1 VIARAGLRVIDLA
14 QELGPETAVWPGMP
28 RLASRTTETYAEHG
42 AFARELTFNEHTGT
56 HLDAPAH
63 FHEGGEAVECIRAAH
78 LVCEVAVLDLREACS
93 RDHDYL
99 VSEADVL
106 DHERA
111 HGPIVPGM
119 AVLVLTGWSAFL
131 REPGRYVEDLHYP
144 GLGPEA
150 ARLLVARGAIGIGID
165 TLSVDAGISTEY
177 PVHHIVL
184 PAGLWQLEGLVCLE
198 QLPPRGA
205 LLVVGAPRLVGG
217 SGVPARP
224 LALVPASTS

>member
-1 VIARAGLRVIDLA
+1 VIAPSGLRIVDLA
-14 QELGPETAVWPGMP
+14 QELGPATVVWPGMP
-28 RLASRTTETYAEHG
+28 RFAARTVETYAEGG
-42 AFARELTFNEHTGT
+42 AFARELTFNEHSGT

-63 FHEGGEAVECIRAAH
+63 FHEGGETVEGIPVAN
-78 LVCEVAVLDLREACS
+78 LVCEAAVLDVREACA

-111 HGPIVPGM
+111 HGPIAPRT
-119 AVLVLTGWSAFL
+119 AVLVLTGWSAYL

-165 TLSVDAGISTEY
+165 TLSVDAGISTEF

-184 PAGLWQLEGLVCLE
+184 PAGLWQLEGLVQLE

-224 LALVPASTS
+224 IALLPA

>member
-1 VIARAGLRVIDLA
+1 VIARGGLRVVDLA
-14 QELGPETAVWPGMP
+14 QELGPATVVWPGAA
-28 RLASRTTETYAEHG
+28 RLTTRTTESYAEDG

-63 FHEGGEAVECIRAAH
+63 FHEGGETVEGIPVAD
-78 LVCEVAVLDLREACS
+78 LVCEAAVLGVREACS

-111 HGPIVPGM
+111 HGPIGSRM
-119 AVLVLTGWSAFL
+119 AVLVLTGWSKFL
-131 REPGRYVEDLHYP
+131 RESGRYVEDLHYP

-150 ARLLVARGAIGIGID
+150 TRLLVERGVIGIGID
-165 TLSVDAGISTEY
+165 TLSVDAGISTEF
-177 PVHHIVL
+177 PVHHIAL
-184 PAGLWQLEGLVCLE
+184 PAGLWQLEGLVQLE

-224 LALVPASTS
+224 LALLPA

>member
-1 VIARAGLRVIDLA
+1 MIARAGLRVVDLA
-14 QELGPETAVWPGMP
+14 QELGPATAVWPGMS
-28 RLASRTTETYAEHG
+28 RLASRTTDTYAEGG

-63 FHEGGEAVECIRAAH
+63 FHEGGETVEGIPAAH
-78 LVCEVAVLDLREACS
+78 LVCEVAVLDVRDACS

-106 DHERA
+106 DQPRA
-111 HGPIVPGM
+111 RPG
-119 AVLVLTGWSAFL
+119 ADRPCSSAGWSGFV
-131 REPGRYVEDLHYP
+131 RRRPRSVERPPLP
-144 GLGPEA
+144 RPRPEA
-150 ARLLVARGAIGIGID
+150 ARLLVARGGAGIGID

-177 PVHHIVL
+177 PVHHIAL
-184 PAGLWQLEGLVCLE
+184 PAGLWQLEGLVNLE

-224 LALVPASTS
+224 LALLPA